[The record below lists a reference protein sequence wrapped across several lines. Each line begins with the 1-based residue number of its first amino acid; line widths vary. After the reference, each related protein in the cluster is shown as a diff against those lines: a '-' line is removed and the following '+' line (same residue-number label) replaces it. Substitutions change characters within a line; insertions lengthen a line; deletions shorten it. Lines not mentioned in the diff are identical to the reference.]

1 MEPRSGFY
9 YTINFDGPEVTLR
22 RIEHTPPQM
31 LEFDKAKSLGECV
44 SVEKV
49 AIVTD
54 STCCLPQELVERY
67 NIHLVP
73 ALIIH
78 EGRSYRDRIDISPT
92 EVYKIMRKRKN
103 LPTTS
108 VPSPE
113 DFLSIYCELS
123 QKAESILCI
132 TVTSLQSGV
141 FNTASSAKEMAK
153 DVIPNTTIKVIDS
166 KAVAGSLGSI
176 VLEAAR
182 IASQG
187 AELARVTEAAQ
198 SMIGKVSSYFMLD
211 TLYYLARTGR
221 IARAAAW
228 AGSILDM
235 KPIVAHFP
243 SVGETTPVARPRTR
257 TKAIERMLEIMTERI
272 GDSRA
277 HVMVEHADELEEAE
291 KLKATIN
298 SRFNCVELYVTE
310 FAPSMGV
317 HAGPGVL
324 GVSFYTD

>member
-1 MEPRSGFY
+1 M
-9 YTINFDGPEVTLR
+9 
-22 RIEHTPPQM
+22 
-31 LEFDKAKSLGECV
+31 
-44 SVEKV
+44 EKV
-49 AIVTD
+49 AIITD
-54 STCCLPQELVERY
+54 STCCIPQELIERY

-113 DFLSIYCELS
+113 DFLSTYRELS
-123 QKAESILCI
+123 QEAETILCI

-141 FNTASSAKEMAK
+141 FNMASSAKEMAK
-153 DVIPNTTIKVIDS
+153 DVIPNTVIKVIDS
-166 KAVAGSLGSI
+166 RAVAGSLGFI
-176 VLEAAR
+176 VLETAR

-187 AELARVTEAAQ
+187 AELAKVTEIAQ
-198 SMIGKVSSYFMLD
+198 NMISKVGSFFVLD

-228 AGSILDM
+228 AGSILNM

-243 SVGETTPVARPRTR
+243 SVGETIPVARPRSR

-272 GDSRA
+272 GDSST
-277 HVMVEHADELEEAE
+277 HVMVEHADEFEQAE
-291 KLKATIN
+291 KFKATIN
-298 SRFNCVELYVTE
+298 SRFNCVELYITE
-310 FAPSMGV
+310 FTPSMGV

-324 GVSFYTD
+324 GASFYTD

>member
-1 MEPRSGFY
+1 M
-9 YTINFDGPEVTLR
+9 
-22 RIEHTPPQM
+22 
-31 LEFDKAKSLGECV
+31 
-44 SVEKV
+44 EKV

-54 STCCLPQELVERY
+54 STCCIPQELIEQY

-113 DFLSIYCELS
+113 DFLSTFHELS
-123 QKAESILCI
+123 QKAVTILCI
-132 TVTSLQSGV
+132 TLTSLQSGV
-141 FNTASSAKEMAK
+141 FNIASSAKEISK
-153 DVIPNTTIKVIDS
+153 DVIPNVVINVIDS
-166 KAVAGSLGSI
+166 RAVAGSLGFI

-187 AELARVTEAAQ
+187 AELAEVTKVAQ
-198 SMIGKVSSYFMLD
+198 SMMSKVCSFFVLD

-221 IARAAAW
+221 VARAAAW
-228 AGSILDM
+228 AGSILNM
-235 KPIVAHFP
+235 KPVVAHFP
-243 SVGETTPVARPRTR
+243 SVGETTPVARPRSR

-272 GDSRA
+272 GESRA
-277 HVMVEHADELEEAE
+277 HVMVEHADEFEEAD
-291 KLKATIN
+291 KFKATIN
-298 SRFNCVELYVTE
+298 SRFNCVELYITE
-310 FAPSMGV
+310 FTPTMGV

-324 GVSFYTD
+324 GASFYTD

>member
-1 MEPRSGFY
+1 M
-9 YTINFDGPEVTLR
+9 
-22 RIEHTPPQM
+22 
-31 LEFDKAKSLGECV
+31 
-44 SVEKV
+44 EKV
-49 AIVTD
+49 ATVTD
-54 STCCLPQELVERY
+54 STCCIPWELIERY

-73 ALIIH
+73 TLIIH
-78 EGRSYRDRIDISPT
+78 EGRSFRDRIDISPT
-92 EVYKIMRKRKN
+92 EVYKIMRKRQT

-113 DFLSIYCELS
+113 DFLSTYCELS
-123 QKAESILCI
+123 QEAETILCI
-132 TVTSLQSGV
+132 TVTGLQSGV
-141 FNTASSAKEMAK
+141 FNMASSAKEMAK
-153 DVIPNTTIKVIDS
+153 DVIPNTVINVIDS
-166 KAVAGSLGSI
+166 RAVAGSLGFI

-187 AELARVTEAAQ
+187 AELAKVTEVAQ
-198 SMIGKVSSYFMLD
+198 SMMSKVGSFFMLD
-211 TLYYLARTGR
+211 TLYYLARIGR

-257 TKAIERMLEIMTERI
+257 TKAIERMLDIMTERI

-277 HVMVEHADELEEAE
+277 HVMVEHADEFEEAE
-291 KLKATIN
+291 KFKATIN

-317 HAGPGVL
+317 AAGPGVL
-324 GVSFYTD
+324 GASFYTD

>member
-1 MEPRSGFY
+1 M
-9 YTINFDGPEVTLR
+9 
-22 RIEHTPPQM
+22 
-31 LEFDKAKSLGECV
+31 
-44 SVEKV
+44 EKV

-54 STCCLPQELVERY
+54 STCCIPRELIERY

-73 ALIIH
+73 LLIIH

-108 VPSPE
+108 APSPE
-113 DFLSIYCELS
+113 DFLSTYRELS
-123 QKAESILCI
+123 QEAETILCI
-132 TVTSLQSGV
+132 TLTSLQSGV
-141 FNTASSAKEMAK
+141 FDMASSAKEMAK
-153 DVIPNTTIKVIDS
+153 DVIPNTVIKVIDS
-166 KAVAGSLGSI
+166 RAVAGSLGFI

-187 AELARVTEAAQ
+187 AELAKVTEVAQ
-198 SMIGKVSSYFMLD
+198 SMMSKVGSFFVLD

-228 AGSILDM
+228 AGSILNM

-243 SVGETTPVARPRTR
+243 SVGETIPVARPRSR
-257 TKAIERMLEIMTERI
+257 TKAIERMLDIMTERI

-277 HVMVEHADELEEAE
+277 HVMVEHADEFEEAE
-291 KLKATIN
+291 KFKATIN

-310 FAPSMGV
+310 FTPSMGV
-317 HAGPGVL
+317 AAGPGVL
-324 GVSFYTD
+324 GASFYTD

>member
-1 MEPRSGFY
+1 M
-9 YTINFDGPEVTLR
+9 
-22 RIEHTPPQM
+22 
-31 LEFDKAKSLGECV
+31 
-44 SVEKV
+44 EKV
-49 AIVTD
+49 TTVTD
-54 STCCLPQELVERY
+54 STCCIPQELIERY

-73 ALIIH
+73 TLIIH
-78 EGRSYRDRIDISPT
+78 EGKSYHDKIDIKPT

-113 DFLSIYCELS
+113 DFLSTYLELS
-123 QKAESILCI
+123 QKAVSILCI

-141 FNTASSAKEMAK
+141 FNMASSAKEMAK
-153 DVIPNTTIKVIDS
+153 DVIPNTMIRVIDS
-166 KAVAGSLGSI
+166 RAVAGSLGFI

-187 AELARVTEAAQ
+187 AELAKVNEDAQ
-198 SMIGKVSSYFMLD
+198 GMMSKVNSFFVLD

-228 AGSILDM
+228 TGSILDM

-243 SVGETTPVARPRTR
+243 SVGETTPVARPRSR
-257 TKAIERMLEIMTERI
+257 TKAIERLLDIMTERI

-277 HVMVEHADELEEAE
+277 HVMVEHADEFEEAE
-291 KLKATIN
+291 KFKTTIN

-310 FAPSMGV
+310 FTPSMGI

>member
-1 MEPRSGFY
+1 VGKV
-9 YTINFDGPEVTLR
+9 I
-22 RIEHTPPQM
+22 
-31 LEFDKAKSLGECV
+31 GEYV
-44 SVEKV
+44 PVEKV
-49 AIVTD
+49 ATITD
-54 STCCLPQELVERY
+54 STCCIPQELIERY
-67 NIHLVP
+67 HIHLVP

-92 EVYKIMRKRKN
+92 EIYKVMRQRKN

-113 DFLSIYCELS
+113 DFLRTYRELS

-141 FNTASSAKEMAK
+141 FNMASSAKEMAK
-153 DVIPNTTIKVIDS
+153 DVIPNTVINVIDS
-166 KAVAGSLGSI
+166 RAVAGSLGFI

-187 AELARVTEAAQ
+187 AELAKVTEVAQ
-198 SMIGKVSSYFMLD
+198 SMMSKVSSYFVLD

-221 IARAAAW
+221 VARAAAW
-228 AGSILDM
+228 AGSILNV

-243 SVGETTPVARPRTR
+243 SVGETTPVARPRSR
-257 TKAIERMLEIMTERI
+257 TKAIEHMLEIMTERI
-272 GDSRA
+272 GNSRA

-291 KLKATIN
+291 KFKAAIN

-310 FAPSMGV
+310 FTPSMGV

-324 GVSFYTD
+324 GASFYTD

>member
-1 MEPRSGFY
+1 
-9 YTINFDGPEVTLR
+9 
-22 RIEHTPPQM
+22 
-31 LEFDKAKSLGECV
+31 
-44 SVEKV
+44 VEKV

-54 STCCLPQELVERY
+54 SACCIPRELIERY

-73 ALIIH
+73 LLIIH
-78 EGRSYRDRIDISPT
+78 EGRSYRDRIDINPA
-92 EVYKIMRKRKN
+92 EVYKIMRKRKS

-108 VPSPE
+108 VPSLE
-113 DFLSIYCELS
+113 DFLSTYRELS
-123 QKAESILCI
+123 QEAQTILCI
-132 TVTSLQSGV
+132 TLTSLQSGV
-141 FNTASSAKEMAK
+141 FNMASSAKEMAK
-153 DVIPNTTIKVIDS
+153 DAIPNTVIKVIDS
-166 KAVAGSLGSI
+166 RAVAGSLGFI

-187 AELARVTEAAQ
+187 AELPKVTEVAQ
-198 SMIGKVSSYFMLD
+198 SMMSKVGSFFMLD
-211 TLYYLARTGR
+211 TLYYLARIGR

-257 TKAIERMLEIMTERI
+257 TKAIERMLDIMTERI

-277 HVMVEHADELEEAE
+277 HVMVEHADEFEEAE
-291 KLKATIN
+291 KFKATIN

-317 HAGPGVL
+317 AAGPGVL
-324 GVSFYTD
+324 GASFYTD

>member
-1 MEPRSGFY
+1 
-9 YTINFDGPEVTLR
+9 
-22 RIEHTPPQM
+22 
-31 LEFDKAKSLGECV
+31 
-44 SVEKV
+44 VEKV

-54 STCCLPQELVERY
+54 STCCIPQELIERY

-73 ALIIH
+73 LFIIH
-78 EGRSYRDRIDISPT
+78 EGRSYRDRIDISPA

-113 DFLSIYCELS
+113 DFLSTYRELS
-123 QKAESILCI
+123 QKAETILCI

-141 FNTASSAKEMAK
+141 FNMASSAKEMAK
-153 DVIPNTTIKVIDS
+153 DVIPKTVIKVIDS
-166 KAVAGSLGSI
+166 RAVAGSLGFI

-187 AELARVTEAAQ
+187 AELAKLTEVAQ
-198 SMIGKVSSYFMLD
+198 SMMSKVGSFFVLD
-211 TLYYLARTGR
+211 TLYYLARIGR

-228 AGSILDM
+228 AGSILNL

-277 HVMVEHADELEEAE
+277 HVIVEHADEFEEAE

-310 FAPSMGV
+310 FTPTMGV
-317 HAGPGVL
+317 AAGPGVL

>member
-1 MEPRSGFY
+1 M
-9 YTINFDGPEVTLR
+9 
-22 RIEHTPPQM
+22 
-31 LEFDKAKSLGECV
+31 
-44 SVEKV
+44 EKV

-54 STCCLPQELVERY
+54 STCCIPQELIERY

-73 ALIIH
+73 LFIIH
-78 EGRSYRDRIDISPT
+78 EGRSYRDRIDISPA

-113 DFLSIYCELS
+113 DFLSTYRELS

-141 FNTASSAKEMAK
+141 FNMASSAKEMAK
-153 DVIPNTTIKVIDS
+153 DVIPKTVIKVIDS
-166 KAVAGSLGSI
+166 RAVAGSLGFI

-187 AELARVTEAAQ
+187 AELAKLTEVAQ
-198 SMIGKVSSYFMLD
+198 SMMSKVGSFFVLD
-211 TLYYLARTGR
+211 TLYYLARIGR

-228 AGSILDM
+228 AGSILNL

-277 HVMVEHADELEEAE
+277 HVIVEHADEFEEAE

-310 FAPSMGV
+310 FTPTMGV
-317 HAGPGVL
+317 AAGPGVL

>member
-1 MEPRSGFY
+1 M
-9 YTINFDGPEVTLR
+9 
-22 RIEHTPPQM
+22 
-31 LEFDKAKSLGECV
+31 
-44 SVEKV
+44 EKV
-49 AIVTD
+49 ATVTD
-54 STCCLPQELVERY
+54 STCCIPQELIERY
-67 NIHLVP
+67 HIHLVP

-92 EVYKIMRKRKN
+92 EIYRVMRKRKN

-113 DFLSIYCELS
+113 DFLSTYRELS

-141 FNTASSAKEMAK
+141 FNMASSAKEMVK
-153 DVIPNTTIKVIDS
+153 DVIPNTVINVIDS
-166 KAVAGSLGSI
+166 RAVAGSLGFI

-187 AELARVTEAAQ
+187 AELAKVTEVAQ
-198 SMIGKVSSYFMLD
+198 SMMSKVGSLFVLD

-221 IARAAAW
+221 VARAAAW
-228 AGSILDM
+228 AGSILNV

-243 SVGETTPVARPRTR
+243 SVGETTPVARPRSR

-272 GDSRA
+272 GDSRV
-277 HVMVEHADELEEAE
+277 HVMVEHADEFEEAE
-291 KLKATIN
+291 KFKAAIN

-310 FAPSMGV
+310 FTPCMGV

-324 GVSFYTD
+324 GASFYTD

>member
-1 MEPRSGFY
+1 
-9 YTINFDGPEVTLR
+9 
-22 RIEHTPPQM
+22 
-31 LEFDKAKSLGECV
+31 
-44 SVEKV
+44 
-49 AIVTD
+49 
-54 STCCLPQELVERY
+54 
-67 NIHLVP
+67 
-73 ALIIH
+73 LIIH

-113 DFLSIYCELS
+113 DFLSTYRELS
-123 QKAESILCI
+123 QKAETILCI
-132 TVTSLQSGV
+132 TLTSLQSGV
-141 FNTASSAKEMAK
+141 FNMASSAKEMAK
-153 DVIPNTTIKVIDS
+153 DVIPNTMIKVIDS
-166 KAVAGSLGSI
+166 RAVAGSLGFI

-182 IASQG
+182 IAGQG
-187 AELARVTEAAQ
+187 AELAKVTEVTL
-198 SMIGKVSSYFMLD
+198 SMISKVSSFFVLD

-228 AGSILDM
+228 AGSILDI

-243 SVGETTPVARPRTR
+243 SVGETTPVSRPRSK
-257 TKAIERMLEIMTERI
+257 TKAIERMLEMMTERI

-277 HVMVEHADELEEAE
+277 HVMVEHADECEEAE
-291 KLKATIN
+291 KFKATIN

-310 FAPSMGV
+310 FTPSMGV

-324 GVSFYTD
+324 GISFYTD

>member
-1 MEPRSGFY
+1 M
-9 YTINFDGPEVTLR
+9 
-22 RIEHTPPQM
+22 
-31 LEFDKAKSLGECV
+31 
-44 SVEKV
+44 EKV

-54 STCCLPQELVERY
+54 SACCIPRELIERY

-73 ALIIH
+73 LLIIH
-78 EGRSYRDRIDISPT
+78 EGRSYRDRIDINPA
-92 EVYKIMRKRKN
+92 EVYKIMRKRKS

-108 VPSPE
+108 VPSLE
-113 DFLSIYCELS
+113 DFLSTYRELS
-123 QKAESILCI
+123 QEAQTILCI
-132 TVTSLQSGV
+132 TLTSLQSGV
-141 FNTASSAKEMAK
+141 FNMASSAKEMAK
-153 DVIPNTTIKVIDS
+153 DAIPNTVIKVIDS
-166 KAVAGSLGSI
+166 RAVAGSLGFI

-187 AELARVTEAAQ
+187 AELPKVTEVAQ
-198 SMIGKVSSYFMLD
+198 SMMSKVGSFFMLD
-211 TLYYLARTGR
+211 TLYYLARIGR

-257 TKAIERMLEIMTERI
+257 TKAIERMLDIMTERI

-277 HVMVEHADELEEAE
+277 HVMVEHADEFEEAE
-291 KLKATIN
+291 KFKATIN

-317 HAGPGVL
+317 AAGPGVL
-324 GVSFYTD
+324 GASFYTD

>member
-1 MEPRSGFY
+1 
-9 YTINFDGPEVTLR
+9 
-22 RIEHTPPQM
+22 
-31 LEFDKAKSLGECV
+31 
-44 SVEKV
+44 VEKV
-49 AIVTD
+49 AVVTD
-54 STCCLPQELVERY
+54 STCCIPQELIERY

-92 EVYKIMRKRKN
+92 EVYKIMRKRKS

-113 DFLSIYCELS
+113 DFLSTYRELS
-123 QKAESILCI
+123 QKAETILCI
-132 TVTSLQSGV
+132 TLTSLQSGV
-141 FNTASSAKEMAK
+141 FNMASSAEEMAK
-153 DVIPNTTIKVIDS
+153 DVIPKTVIKVIDS
-166 KAVAGSLGSI
+166 RAVAGSLGFI

-187 AELARVTEAAQ
+187 AELVKVTEVAQ
-198 SMIGKVSSYFMLD
+198 SMMSKVSSFFVLD
-211 TLYYLARTGR
+211 TFYYLARTGR

-228 AGSILDM
+228 AGSILNM

-257 TKAIERMLEIMTERI
+257 MKAIERMLEIMTERI

-277 HVMVEHADELEEAE
+277 HVMVEHADEFEKAE
-291 KLKATIN
+291 KFKATIN
-298 SRFNCVELYVTE
+298 SRFNCVELYITE
-310 FAPSMGV
+310 FTPTMGV